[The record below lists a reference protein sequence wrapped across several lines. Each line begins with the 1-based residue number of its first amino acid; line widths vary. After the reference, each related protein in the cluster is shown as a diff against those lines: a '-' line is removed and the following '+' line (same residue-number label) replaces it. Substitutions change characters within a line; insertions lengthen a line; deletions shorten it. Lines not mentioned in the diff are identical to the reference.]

1 MKKYDLIATLATDAN
16 TTQAQARIII
26 DGLVETILST
36 LKKEKRFAVSGLGVF
51 HLVKRAKRVG
61 RNPQNGE
68 KLTIK
73 AHNAIK
79 FKPARSAK
87 QELA

>member
-1 MKKYDLIATLATDAN
+1 MKKYDLIANLAHEAS
-16 TTQAQARIII
+16 TTQSQARQIV
-26 DGLVETILST
+26 DGLVETIIAT
-36 LKKEKRFAVSGLGVF
+36 LKKEKRFALSGLGVF
-51 HLVKRAKRVG
+51 HLVKRSKRKG
-61 RNPQNGE
+61 RNPQNGQE
-68 KLTIK
+68 LTIK

>member
-1 MKKYDLIATLATDAN
+1 MKKYDLISTLANEAG
-16 TTQAQARIII
+16 TTQAQARVII
-26 DGLVETILST
+26 DGLVDTILDT
-36 LKKEKRFAVSGLGVF
+36 LKTERRFAISGLGVF
-51 HLVKRAKRVG
+51 HLVKRSKRIG

-87 QELA
+87 NELA

>member
-1 MKKYDLIATLATDAN
+1 MKKYDLIATLANEAG
-16 TTQAQARIII
+16 TTQAQARSIV
-26 DGLVETILST
+26 DGLVTTILST
-36 LKKEKRFAVSGLGVF
+36 LKKERRFAVSGLGVF
-51 HLVKRAKRVG
+51 HLVKRSKRTG

-68 KLTIK
+68 RLTIK

-87 QELA
+87 QDLA

>member
-1 MKKYDLIATLATDAN
+1 MKKYDLISSLAADAG
-16 TTQAQARIII
+16 TTQQQARTIV
-26 DGLVETILST
+26 DGLVQTILSS
-36 LKKEKRFAVSGLGVF
+36 LKKEKRFALSGLGVF
-51 HLVKRAKRVG
+51 HLVKRAKRKG

-68 KLTIK
+68 ELTIK

-87 QELA
+87 AELA